1 MPTPRYQCLCVCGGL
16 SKACDCVSKPHA
28 HSHNARAKK
37 NAPLRF
43 FFFFSP
49 VVVFFF
55 FLTFFFVDFRCCRHA
70 VFRTRRKNR
79 RKSVFHHGLKLS
91 RADDGMTDG
100 TNFHTHAAWKFGKI
114 HSAVDRPAC
123 CVLVL
128 CVCVLV
134 GAYAPT
140 MR

>member
-1 MPTPRYQCLCVCGGL
+1 MFNCIVYRKLKQNPFHLTNLINFPLPPFSTLPHTHTPPGGWRRFSPTPRYQCLCVCGGL

-55 FLTFFFVDFRCCRHA
+55 FLTFF
-70 VFRTRRKNR
+70 
-79 RKSVFHHGLKLS
+79 LS
-91 RADDGMTDG
+91 IFAAAGMRFFALG
-100 TNFHTHAAWKFGKI
+100 EKIEGK
-114 HSAVDRPAC
+114 AFFTT
-123 CVLVL
+123 
-128 CVCVLV
+128 
-134 GAYAPT
+134 G
-140 MR
+140 